1 MNSEFPSQT
10 SLKILIMREKNTQL
24 INYSNILKKTKS
36 DRLLLKPNNDKN
48 LKLLVGKFVNFTN
61 ESLEGPEVGASV
73 RWFLKSHKK
82 VRVFS
87 CVMDKFVANE
97 PIYKESIIKELREF
111 SYKTITTIIDE
122 SITRKYLI
130 NTFNGGKKIK
140 LLKPSEQLI
149 IDLLNWN
156 ILRFSKIDTNEIF
169 K

>member
-1 MNSEFPSQT
+1 MCGIAGFWESRDQHSAQD
-10 SLKILIMREKNTQL
+10 ILNKMIVELNHRGPD
-24 INYSNILKKTKS
+24 YSNTS
-36 DRLLLKPNNDKN
+36 YDKN
-48 LKLLVGKFVNFTN
+48 LKLLVGKFVDFTN
-61 ESLEGPEVGASV
+61 ESLENPEVGASI

-87 CVMDKFVANE
+87 CIMDKFVANE
-97 PIYKESIIKELREF
+97 PIYKESIIKDLREF
-111 SYKTITTIIDE
+111 SYKTVTTIIDE
-122 SITRKYLI
+122 SITRKYLT

-140 LLKPSEQLI
+140 LLKPSEELI

>member
-1 MNSEFPSQT
+1 
-10 SLKILIMREKNTQL
+10 
-24 INYSNILKKTKS
+24 
-36 DRLLLKPNNDKN
+36 
-48 LKLLVGKFVNFTN
+48 
-61 ESLEGPEVGASV
+61 
-73 RWFLKSHKK
+73 
-82 VRVFS
+82 
-87 CVMDKFVANE
+87 MDKFVANE

>member
-1 MNSEFPSQT
+1 
-10 SLKILIMREKNTQL
+10 
-24 INYSNILKKTKS
+24 
-36 DRLLLKPNNDKN
+36 
-48 LKLLVGKFVNFTN
+48 
-61 ESLEGPEVGASV
+61 
-73 RWFLKSHKK
+73 
-82 VRVFS
+82 
-87 CVMDKFVANE
+87 MDKFVANE
-97 PIYKESIIKELREF
+97 PIYKESIIKDLREF

-122 SITRKYLI
+122 SITRKYLT

>member
-1 MNSEFPSQT
+1 M
-10 SLKILIMREKNTQL
+10 KEKNTQL
-24 INYSNILKKTKS
+24 INYNNILKKIDT
-36 DRLLLKPNNDKN
+36 DRLILKPNNDKN
-48 LKLLVGKFVNFTN
+48 LKLLVGKFVNFTS
-61 ESLEGPEVGASV
+61 ESLDNPKVGSSIK
-73 RWFLKSHKK
+73 WFLKSHKK

-87 CVMDKFVANE
+87 CIMDKFVANE
-97 PIYKESIIKELREF
+97 PIYKESIIKDLREF

-122 SITRKYLI
+122 SITRKYLT

-140 LLKPSEQLI
+140 LLKPSEELI

>member
-1 MNSEFPSQT
+1 
-10 SLKILIMREKNTQL
+10 MREKNTQP
-24 INYSNILKKTKS
+24 INYYNILKKIKS
-36 DRLLLKPNNDKN
+36 DRLILKPNNDKN
-48 LKLLVGKFVNFTN
+48 LKLLIGKFVNFTS
-61 ESLEGPEVGASV
+61 ESLDNPEVGTSIK
-73 RWFLKSHKK
+73 WFLKSHKK

-87 CVMDKFVANE
+87 CIMDKFVANE
-97 PIYKESIIKELREF
+97 PIYKESIIKDLREF

-122 SITRKYLI
+122 SITRKYLT

-140 LLKPSEQLI
+140 LLKPSEELI